1 MRAQNGSLTIMAY
14 KWQGVQ
20 AEAPR
25 VAFIASE
32 TRSNSTARVWLLWLL
47 SLPMLEGC
55 SVQNSEVD
63 QSSFNFG
70 RAAGHSSFEDLRS
83 FDRKRVLLEEV
94 ICDHSSFAIYA
105 DMVSRGLDTSKTLGW
120 SVERITIEHGGNVQL
135 SLFQK
140 EFYLSAEE
148 LSEASVEVSIEAL
161 DSDSARGL
169 YRLNCERSPSAP
181 GQEAVSY
188 THLTLP
194 TN

>member
-1 MRAQNGSLTIMAY
+1 MRAQNGSLAIMAY

-32 TRSNSTARVWLLWLL
+32 TRSNSTARVWLLCLLSL

-55 SVQNSEVD
+55 SVKNSEVD
-63 QSSFNFG
+63 QSSFHFG

-83 FDRKRVLLEEV
+83 FARKRVLLEEV
-94 ICDHSSFAIYA
+94 ICDHSSYAIYA
-105 DMVSRGLDTSKTLGW
+105 DMVSRGRDTSETFGW
-120 SVERITIEHGGNVQL
+120 SVERITIEHRGDVQL

-148 LSEASVEVSIEAL
+148 LSEASVEVSIE
-161 DSDSARGL
+161 DSAISRGI
-169 YRLNCERSPSAP
+169 
-181 GQEAVSY
+181 
-188 THLTLP
+188 LT
-194 TN
+194 TNRGV